1 MTALTWVLSVLSL
14 AGVVLNI
21 RKRRESFAIWTATNA
36 AWAVIDLHAGL
47 PAQAA
52 LMASYCGLSI
62 WGLVAWRA
70 PSRAV
75 PDPAAPTG

>member
-1 MTALTWVLSVLSL
+1 MTALTWTLAGLSL

-36 AWAVIDLHAGL
+36 AWAAIDLHAGL

-52 LMASYCGLSI
+52 LMATYCGLSV

-70 PSRAV
+70 PPRAV
-75 PDPAAPTG
+75 PDPAVPAG